1 MGADMQK
8 TLDLLIR
15 LIQSLTQENALLIV
29 SVLALLV
36 AGFALYVVLATVPKG
51 GHR

>member
-1 MGADMQK
+1 MLN
-8 TLDLLIR
+8 TLELLIR
-15 LIQSLTQENALLIV
+15 LIQLLTQENALLIV

-51 GHR
+51 GDR